1 MQFSYIL
8 SLKDPAL
15 SFIVWME
22 IEQLSKRSMS
32 GGESGNVYD
41 SIVEQM
47 LMVDAFEIL
56 FYAIDIIKNDT

>member
-1 MQFSYIL
+1 
-8 SLKDPAL
+8 
-15 SFIVWME
+15 ME

-32 GGESGNVYD
+32 GGKSGNIED

-56 FYAIDIIKNDT
+56 FYAINIIKNDTCLIISLSLH